1 MSMTIFPATGQSGTE
16 PNLSENTT
24 PSTNNRNAEYR
35 LNPINGGILPR
46 CLGRSAPQNRSRTGG
61 EIESDL
67 TADQEPNLFRSIPS
81 I

>member
-35 LNPINGGILPR
+35 LNPINGGNTSTML
-46 CLGRSAPQNRSRTGG
+46 RTQCTA
-61 EIESDL
+61 EQIEDGWG
-67 TADQEPNLFRSIPS
+67 N
-81 I
+81 